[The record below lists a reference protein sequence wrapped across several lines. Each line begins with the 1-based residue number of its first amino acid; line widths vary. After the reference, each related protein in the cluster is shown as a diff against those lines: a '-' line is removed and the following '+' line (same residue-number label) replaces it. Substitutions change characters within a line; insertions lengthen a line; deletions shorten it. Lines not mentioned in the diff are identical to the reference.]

1 METFFN
7 NMLFSI
13 ENFFKTFWTNTK
25 QYFKINLVAL
35 IIIVATLISLI
46 MFLAPKEKAIQNNI
60 NATNNAIA
68 NSYDKST
75 DSFTD
80 LKRVDKLQSESE
92 SFEGDIFIVKL
103 IKFLI
108 ISLIIITITGPLAN
122 LLMWSYTK
130 INFGHPTVP
139 NNPVLVTILVIT
151 FLIEYFVYQSIFV
164 SLIK

>member
-1 METFFN
+1 MKDFFDKVITGIN
-7 NMLFSI
+7 NY
-13 ENFFKTFWTNTK
+13 FKSFWTNTK

-35 IIIVATLISLI
+35 IIIAVTLISLI
-46 MFLAPKEKAIQNNI
+46 LFLSPKEKVIQNNI

-68 NSYDKST
+68 NNYDKST

-80 LKRVDKLQSESE
+80 LKKVDKLQSESE